1 MNWKNKHFSV
11 TIMFWKHENPLDFGF
26 RKTNKKFEK
35 IVIDI
40 NPNNLIKFIEHS
52 YSYIK
57 ISLRLYSSKYSKKM
71 YSQPALFTIIALK
84 TYLNLTYHQIV
95 EFINFSDRL
104 QKYLKIKRA
113 LNNLLFKNF
122 SKGRQLTCLNE

>member
-1 MNWKNKHFSV
+1 MKNL
-11 TIMFWKHENPLDFGF
+11 LDFGF

-84 TYLNLTYHQIV
+84 IYLKLTYHQII
-95 EFINFSDRL
+95 EFITSDRL
-104 QKYLKIKRA
+104 QKYLRLKELQITP
-113 LNNLLFKNF
+113 LFKNS
-122 SKGRQLTCLNE
+122 SKGCQLTCLKE